1 MQTEINF
8 RLMDPRKIIAE
19 LERLNLISTLN
30 IKSLQE
36 AIPSFIYPHIKHY
49 LESIIYASKPETAT
63 AELLHHLVEDVFHQ
77 EGFSE
82 VKTIAGFGDYV
93 VQEKKETQS

>member
-1 MQTEINF
+1 
-8 RLMDPRKIIAE
+8 MDPRKIIAE

-36 AIPSFIYPHIKHY
+36 EIPSFKYPHLKHY

-82 VKTIAGFGDYV
+82 VKILVGFADFIV
-93 VQEKKETQS
+93 